1 MRGAAGMTNRWMG
14 AVAAGLLLTMMPA
27 GGASPA
33 KRSEPPGERH
43 SVETKGEKA
52 MATALLLID
61 IQNDY
66 FPGGR
71 MELVGSEEAASKA
84 RLLLDRFRKAGRP
97 VIHVRHE
104 STEPGA
110 TFFLP
115 GTAGAQIREVVRPV
129 PGEIVVTKH
138 FPNAFLQTG
147 LADRLHALGV
157 RRIVAAGMM
166 THMCV
171 DATVRAGAD
180 LGFEMVVASDAC
192 ATRNLKWRGE
202 VVPAASVQ
210 ASFLAALASA
220 YAEVLP
226 AEEILKELGM

>member
-1 MRGAAGMTNRWMG
+1 MRGAAGMRNRWMG

-43 SVETKGEKA
+43 SVETKGEKT
-52 MATALLLID
+52 MTTALLLID

-66 FPGGR
+66 FPGGK
-71 MELVGSEEAASKA
+71 MELVGSEAAGAKA
-84 RLLLDRFRKAGRP
+84 RLLLDHFRKAGWP
-97 VIHVRHE
+97 VVHVRHE
-104 STEPGA
+104 STEPGS

-129 PGEIVVTKH
+129 GGEIVVTKH

-157 RRIVAAGMM
+157 QRVVAAGMM

-180 LGFEMVVASDAC
+180 LGFDMVVASDAC
-192 ATRNLKWRGE
+192 ATRNLTWQGE
-202 VVPAASVQ
+202 TVPAASVQ
-210 ASFLAALASA
+210 GAFLAALASA

-226 AEEILKELGM
+226 AEALLKKLGI

>member
-1 MRGAAGMTNRWMG
+1 MRADGGKRAKWRGAL
-14 AVAAGLLLTMMPA
+14 AAGLLLSLTFA
-27 GGASPA
+27 GGAVRGEGA
-33 KRSEPPGERH
+33 DPPVAEHPGQP
-43 SVETKGEKA
+43 KGEKT
-52 MATALLLID
+52 MTTALLLID

-66 FPGGR
+66 FPGGK
-71 MELVGSEEAASKA
+71 MELVGSEAAAAKA
-84 RLLLDRFRKAGRP
+84 RLLLDHFRKAGWP
-97 VIHVRHE
+97 VVHVRHE
-104 STEPGA
+104 STEPGS

-129 PGEIVVTKH
+129 GGEIVVTKH

-157 RRIVAAGMM
+157 QRVVAAGMM

-180 LGFEMVVASDAC
+180 LGFDMVVASDAC
-192 ATRNLKWRGE
+192 ATRNLTWQGE
-202 VVPAASVQ
+202 TVPAASVQ
-210 ASFLAALASA
+210 GAFLAALASA

-226 AEEILKELGM
+226 AEALLKKLGI